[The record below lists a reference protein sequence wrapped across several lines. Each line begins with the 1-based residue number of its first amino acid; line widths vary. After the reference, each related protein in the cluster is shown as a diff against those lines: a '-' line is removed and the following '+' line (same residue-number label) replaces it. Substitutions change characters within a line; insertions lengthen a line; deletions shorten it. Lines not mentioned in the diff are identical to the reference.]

1 MSKTRAIKPRLPSL
15 TTTDTDP
22 DFLTEFRI
30 SMLAR
35 GLATRTRNAYLRDL
49 RLCMASSER
58 PLPQWQETD
67 VAKCLVSL
75 QHQEKSPR
83 TQVRVLASLR
93 QFFLWQVGEG
103 MREDN
108 PCEHIKNP
116 KTDKPLPKTLS
127 EDDITRLLDVPDLTT
142 ILGRRDKA
150 MLEVMYA
157 CGLRVSELVNL
168 SLDELNLNAG
178 WLQVTGK
185 GEKTRLIPL
194 GEYALNA
201 LEDYL
206 ARRHEL
212 VAGKSGKLGS
222 GMCQAVFLT
231 EQGGY
236 MTRHNFWH
244 LIKKYALLADIK
256 TDISPHTLRHAFAT
270 HLLNHGAD
278 LRSVQLLLGH
288 SDLSTTQ
295 IYTHVATARLQAL
308 HEEHHPRG

>member
-1 MSKTRAIKPRLPSL
+1 MSKTRANKPRLPSL

-22 DFLTEFRI
+22 DYLTQFRI
-30 SMLAR
+30 NMLAR
-35 GLATRTRNAYLRDL
+35 GLATRTRNAYIRDL
-49 RLCMASSER
+49 RICLKSSKR
-58 PLPQWQETD
+58 ALPNWQETD
-67 VAKCLVSL
+67 V
-75 QHQEKSPR
+75 EGKSPR
-83 TQVRVLASLR
+83 TQARMLASLR
-93 QFFLWQVGEG
+93 QFFLWQVGDG
-103 MREDN
+103 VRDDN
-108 PCEHIKNP
+108 PCQNIKNP
-116 KTDKPLPKTLS
+116 KADKPLPKTLS
-127 EDDITRLLDVPDLTT
+127 EDDITKLLDAPDMTT
-142 ILGRRDKA
+142 ILGMRDKA

-178 WLQVTGK
+178 WLQITGK
-185 GEKTRLIPL
+185 GNKTRLIPL
-194 GEYALNA
+194 GEYAQNA
-201 LEDYL
+201 LQNYL
-206 ARRHEL
+206 VRRHEL
-212 VAGKSGKLGS
+212 IAGKSGKVGTK
-222 GMCQAVFLT
+222 GVICQAVFLT

-244 LIKKYALLADIK
+244 LIKKYALLAGIT

-278 LRSVQLLLGH
+278 LRSIQLLLGH

>member
-1 MSKTRAIKPRLPSL
+1 MSKTRATKPRLPSL
-15 TTTDTDP
+15 TTTEADP
-22 DFLTEFRI
+22 PFLTEFRI
-30 SMLAR
+30 AMLAH
-35 GLATRTRNAYLRDL
+35 GLSTRTRNAYIRDL
-49 RLCMASSER
+49 RLCGQSTQK
-58 PLPQWQETD
+58 PLPNWQESD
-67 VAKCLVSL
+67 IVGCLQDL
-75 QHQEKSPR
+75 QSQGKSPR
-83 TQVRVLASLR
+83 TQARILASLR
-93 QFFLWQVGEG
+93 QFFLWQIGDG
-103 MREDN
+103 LREDN

-116 KTDKPLPKTLS
+116 KVTKPLPKTLS
-127 EDDITRLLDVPDLTT
+127 ETDITNLLDTPDTTT
-142 ILGRRDKA
+142 ILGLRDKA

-168 SLDELNLNAG
+168 SLAQLNLQAG

-185 GEKTRLIPL
+185 GNKTRLIPL

-201 LEDYL
+201 LETYL
-206 ARRHEL
+206 AQRHQL
-212 VAGKSGKLGS
+212 IPSQKAD
-222 GMCQAVFLT
+222 CQAVFLT

-244 LIKKYALLADIK
+244 LIKKYTTLAGIQ
-256 TDISPHTLRHAFAT
+256 TDVSPHTLRHAFAT

-295 IYTHVATARLQAL
+295 IYTHVATARLQSL